1 MHECAFVTGWDS
13 KETGN
18 NTSAVH
24 NVLNQRS
31 TVLGKRLQTKDSVGI
46 QGSTFVSVCLDAAN
60 ASSLD

>member
-31 TVLGKRLQTKDSVGI
+31 TVLG
-46 QGSTFVSVCLDAAN
+46 
-60 ASSLD
+60 